1 VEFHT
6 IYGLHDKCSEFF
18 FLSHIPAFN
27 TKNHVGHC
35 RKSEKS
41 LQVINFYGGRT
52 NIAGQKVSAKK
63 QLKSQKPERKKK
75 FRLDPAE

>member
-1 VEFHT
+1 MYCTMSFTHFLPYMASFVS
-6 IYGLHDKCSEFF
+6 I
-18 FLSHIPAFN
+18 FLSHTRTFN

-41 LQVINFYGGRT
+41 LQVINFYSGRT

-63 QLKSQKPERKKK
+63 QIKSQKPESKKK
-75 FRLDPAE
+75 FRL